1 MAGSP
6 QIAPEVVA
14 RYAADAALEV
24 DGVAALVKERVRR
37 HDGVRVAETDGSVAV
52 EIHLRVAPGATIP
65 KVGRDVQ
72 DRVAAYLER
81 MTGSAP
87 AKVDVIVREI
97 G

>member
-1 MAGSP
+1 VEGSP
-6 QIAPEVVA
+6 QISPDVIA

-24 DGVAALVKERVRR
+24 EGVGGLVRDRVRR
-37 HDGVRVAETDGSVAV
+37 HEGVRVAEANGAFSV
-52 EIHLRVAPGATIP
+52 EISLRVPPGLSLP

-72 DRVAAYLER
+72 EHVASYLRR

-87 AKVDVIVREI
+87 AAVDVVVREI